1 MILSAT
7 FTLAVILAVTIIL
20 FVLKLPAGLCIIGSG
35 LAGTLVSGM
44 GLPLSRFVEGSF
56 GFFYIIMVFGS
67 GMILVKV
74 MSEIGFMDSVQRL
87 VLVRLGRQR
96 ALLLL
101 SIMFLLMLPGMLTG
115 IGAVAVVSTGA
126 LAAPVLLRM
135 GIPKR
140 QTAVMISMGAILG
153 MIAPP
158 INIPLMGIG
167 AILAIPYEGFTLVC
181 LILTVPL
188 AILFALGI
196 GLRYAQK
203 VELDELLREMPDK
216 GSKDRGFLVYLPIIV
231 VIALMFFERVVPHFP
246 HLSLPLILM
255 LGAVMG
261 LFSMK
266 GRDFFRVSSEAL
278 SGPSFHIIMIL
289 IGVGIVGEVVTM
301 AGVRGLLATFFF
313 TLPDFLFYPSL
324 ASFPL
329 LGSLMTVF
337 GSTFVLGFPFVLSML
352 PKSAI
357 ITGASLSLIAGLS
370 DVAPPTALSGNLA
383 AGLVGE
389 KTYLPILVRC
399 LIPGI
404 ITIIW
409 AIVVILMAPY
419 LAKLIL

>member
-126 LAAPVLLRM
+126 IAAPVLLRM

-167 AILAIPYEGFTLVC
+167 AILAIPYEGFTLVT

-203 VELDELLREMPDK
+203 VELDELLREMPNK

-289 IGVGIVGEVVTM
+289 IGVGMVGEVVTM

-324 ASFPL
+324 ASLPL

-399 LIPGI
+399 LIPAI

>member
-126 LAAPVLLRM
+126 IAAPVLLRM

-167 AILAIPYEGFTLVC
+167 AILAIPYEGFTLVT

-203 VELDELLREMPDK
+203 VELDELLREMPNK

-324 ASFPL
+324 ASLPL

-352 PKSAI
+352 PKSTI
-357 ITGASLSLIAGLS
+357 ITGAALSLIAGLS

-399 LIPGI
+399 LIPAI

>member
-126 LAAPVLLRM
+126 IAAPVLLRM

-167 AILAIPYEGFTLVC
+167 AILAIPYEGFTLVT

-203 VELDELLREMPDK
+203 VELDELLREMPNK

-289 IGVGIVGEVVTM
+289 IGVGMVGEVVTM

-324 ASFPL
+324 ASLPL

-337 GSTFVLGFPFVLSML
+337 GSSFVLGFPFVLSML

-399 LIPGI
+399 LIPAI

>member
-67 GMILVKV
+67 GMILVKI

-231 VIALMFFERVVPHFP
+231 VIVLMFFERVVPHFP

-255 LGAVMG
+255 LGAVTG

-266 GRDFFRVSSEAL
+266 GRDFFRASSEAL

-324 ASFPL
+324 ASLPL

-419 LAKLIL
+419 LARLIL

>member
-1 MILSAT
+1 MTL
-7 FTLAVILAVTIIL
+7 TLAIILAVFIIL
-20 FVLKLPAGLCIIGSG
+20 SLLKVPAGLSLIASAI
-35 LAGTLVSGM
+35 AGTLVSGM
-44 GLPLSRFVEGSF
+44 GLPLSMFVEGSF

-67 GMILVKV
+67 GLILVKV

-87 VLVRLGRQR
+87 VLVRFGRQR
-96 ALLLL
+96 AILLL
-101 SIMFLLMLPGMLTG
+101 SIMFLLMFPGMLTG

-126 LAAPVLLRM
+126 IAAPVLLRM

-140 QTAVMISMGAILG
+140 QTAVIISMGAILG

-158 INIPLMGIG
+158 INIPLMGVG
-167 AILAIPYEGFTLVC
+167 AILAIPYEGFTLVS

-203 VELDELLREMPDK
+203 VELEELLREIPDK
-216 GSKDRGFLVYLPIIV
+216 GSEGRGFLVYLPIIV
-231 VIALMFFERVVPHFP
+231 VIVLLLLERIVPGFP

-266 GRDFFRVSSEAL
+266 GRDFIRVSSEAL

-289 IGVGIVGEVVTM
+289 VGVGILGEIVTM
-301 AGVRGLLATFFF
+301 TGVRGLLATFFF

-324 ASFPL
+324 ASLPI

-337 GSTFVLGFPFVLSML
+337 GSNFVLGFPYVLSML
-352 PKSAI
+352 PKSTI
-357 ITGASLSLIAGLS
+357 ITGASLSLIAGIS
-370 DVAPPTALSGNLA
+370 DIAPPTALSGNLA
-383 AGLVGE
+383 AGLVEE
-389 KTYLPILVRC
+389 KSYFPIFVRC

-404 ITIIW
+404 ITIVW

>member
-167 AILAIPYEGFTLVC
+167 AILAIPYEGFTLVT

-231 VIALMFFERVVPHFP
+231 VIVLMFFERVVPHFP

-255 LGAVMG
+255 LGAVTG

-266 GRDFFRVSSEAL
+266 GRDFFRASSEAL

-324 ASFPL
+324 ASLPL

-389 KTYLPILVRC
+389 KTYLPIFVRC

-419 LAKLIL
+419 LARLIL